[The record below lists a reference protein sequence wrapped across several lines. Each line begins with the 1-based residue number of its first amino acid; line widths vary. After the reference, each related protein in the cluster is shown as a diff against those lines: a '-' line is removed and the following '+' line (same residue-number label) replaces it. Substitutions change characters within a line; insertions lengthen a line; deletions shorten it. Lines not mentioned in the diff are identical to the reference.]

1 MTARSLFA
9 AIAAMFARPEGAD
22 ALKAPTPIVRTQ
34 RERGRFAGALRG
46 SIKSE
51 RGLARGLHL
60 LAHLSRTGRG

>member
-34 RERGRFAGALRG
+34 RERGRFHGRLRG

-51 RGLARGLHL
+51 RGVSRGLHL
-60 LAHLSRTGRG
+60 LSQLSRMGRG